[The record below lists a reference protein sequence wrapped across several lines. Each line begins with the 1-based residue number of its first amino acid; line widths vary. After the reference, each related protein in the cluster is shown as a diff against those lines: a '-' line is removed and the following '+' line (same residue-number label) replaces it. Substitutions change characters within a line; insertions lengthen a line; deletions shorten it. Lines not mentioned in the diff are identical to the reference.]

1 MTVRGLL
8 ITHLVAA
15 LFGGLL
21 GVFWMSEA
29 PDQPLQNDPLE
40 QALVQIQEMR
50 ARVVSYE
57 ETKRRLD
64 ERIARLM
71 AEKAL
76 SSQDSEDVSQAD
88 PEPPVT
94 TDPDLDSDIMTRVS
108 LAFDDA
114 VFLAN
119 YRSMAE
125 EIYELI
131 RLGDYDAA
139 LETMQYLDQILSSNA
154 ALASIEQLEPLYQE
168 ITEHWLPQLYAR
180 IVSEPDSM
188 LRFCLD
194 LRNRQRSGQELGDLA
209 EILTEDHLLSLAV
222 LGGGEISP
230 ETSQL
235 WLEEIRESAAGQGLG
250 DSEIAALSYIEAPGV
265 VEVLEMAWDA
275 GRNRKEIICTL
286 VQIHTHK
293 SHKLLQQLVFEI
305 EDEDLRGAVELWLQ
319 RI

>member
-29 PDQPLQNDPLE
+29 PDPPQVNDPLE

-50 ARVVSYE
+50 ARAVSYQ
-57 ETKRRLD
+57 ETKKRLD
-64 ERIARLM
+64 ERIATLM
-71 AEKAL
+71 AQKAL
-76 SSQDSEDVSQAD
+76 SSQEAEDVSPAD
-88 PEPPVT
+88 PDVVETP
-94 TDPDLDSDIMTRVS
+94 DPDSEIVTRVS

-125 EIYELI
+125 EVYELI
-131 RLGDYDAA
+131 RLGEYDAA
-139 LETMQYLDQILSSNA
+139 LETMQYLDQILGDQGDF
-154 ALASIEQLEPLYQE
+154 ASIGPLEPLYQE
-168 ITEHWLPQLYAR
+168 ITEHWLPQLYAQV
-180 IVSEPDSM
+180 VSEPDSM

-194 LRNRQRSGQELGDLA
+194 LRDRQRSGQELGDLG

-222 LGGGEISP
+222 LGGGEISL
-230 ETSQL
+230 ETSQM
-235 WLEEIRESAAGQGLG
+235 WLDEIRGSASGQGLG

-265 VEVLEMAWDA
+265 VEVLEMAWDS
-275 GRNRKEIICTL
+275 GKNRKEIITTL
-286 VQIHTHK
+286 VQIHTVE
-293 SHKLLQQLVFEI
+293 SHKLLQELVFEI
-305 EDEDLRGAVELWLQ
+305 EDEELMGAVEAWLQ
-319 RI
+319 RL